1 VLRFRGPV
9 SSTLLAEAIS
19 LGSSAN
25 GARGFLRDGCGLL
38 QRAIGADALLGILQG
53 QEGWGAEHVQGVS
66 SEMMQRL
73 TSRWAT
79 YRAEL
84 APVLDVARSVGAA
97 IDVEVMGASLERSAY
112 YRELM
117 EPQAAKSGAIV
128 MLTHRQSV
136 LGAFVLGRR
145 RGFSKRD
152 ERRLSEL
159 APALGLG
166 LAALRACGGERSN
179 PAPRVSRT
187 DFDLTEACWRL
198 SPREREFVEYV
209 CLGYSNKQIA
219 LACGLSPNTVRN
231 RLAAVFERLGV
242 STRAEL
248 ASLVTLQTNSGR

>member
-1 VLRFRGPV
+1 M
-9 SSTLLAEAIS
+9 SSTVLAEAIS

-25 GARGFLRDGCGLL
+25 GAGGFLRDGCDLL

-53 QEGWGAEHVQGVS
+53 QEGWAAEHVQGVS

-84 APVLDVARSVGAA
+84 APVLDVARSEGAA
-97 IDVEVMGASLERSAY
+97 IDVKVMGASLERSAY

-152 ERRLSEL
+152 ETRLSEL

-166 LAALRACGGERSN
+166 LAALRAFSGEISN
-179 PAPRVSRT
+179 FRPRVP
-187 DFDLTEACWRL
+187 EAERNLIEASWPL
-198 SPREREFVEYV
+198 SPREREFARYV

-231 RLAAVFERLGV
+231 RLASVYERLGV

-248 ASLVTLQTNSGR
+248 ASLVTLQRNNAR

>member
-1 VLRFRGPV
+1 
-9 SSTLLAEAIS
+9 
-19 LGSSAN
+19 
-25 GARGFLRDGCGLL
+25 LRDGCGFL
-38 QRAIGADALLGILQG
+38 QRAIGADALLGILQR
-53 QEGWGAEHVQGVS
+53 QAGWAAEHVHGVS
-66 SEMMQRL
+66 PQMMQRL

-84 APVLDVARSVGAA
+84 APVLDVARKGGAA
-97 IDVEVMGASLERSAY
+97 IDVNVMGAALERSAY

-117 EPQAAKSGAIV
+117 EPQAAKSGAIL

-145 RGFSKRD
+145 GGFSRRD
-152 ERRLSEL
+152 ETRLSEI

-166 LAALRACGGERSN
+166 LAALRACSGENSE
-179 PAPRVSRT
+179 PGPRVWRT
-187 DFDLTEACWRL
+187 DCDATEAAWTL

-231 RLAAVFERLGV
+231 RLAALYERWGV
-242 STRAEL
+242 GTRAEL
-248 ASLVTLQTNSGR
+248 ASLVTRRGNNGH

>member
-1 VLRFRGPV
+1 V

-25 GARGFLRDGCGLL
+25 RAGDFLRDGCEFL
-38 QRAIGADALLGILQG
+38 QRAIGADAFLGILQG
-53 QEGWGAEHVQGVS
+53 QGGWAAEHVQGVS

-84 APVLDVARSVGAA
+84 APVLDAARSAGAA
-97 IDVEVMGASLERSAY
+97 IDVNVMGASLERSAY

-117 EPQAAKSGAIV
+117 EPQAARSGAIV

-152 ERRLSEL
+152 EKRLSEI

-166 LAALRACGGERSN
+166 LAALRALEGEPCNSGS
-179 PAPRVSRT
+179 RVWRT
-187 DFDLTEACWRL
+187 DCDLAEASWAL
-198 SPREREFVEYV
+198 SPREREFVEYL

-231 RLAAVFERLGV
+231 RLSTVYERLGV

-248 ASLVTLQTNSGR
+248 ASLVTLQRKSDG

>member
-1 VLRFRGPV
+1 
-9 SSTLLAEAIS
+9 
-19 LGSSAN
+19 
-25 GARGFLRDGCGLL
+25 L
-38 QRAIGADALLGILQG
+38 QRAVGADALLGILQG
-53 QEGWGAEHVQGVS
+53 QAGWAAEHVHGVS
-66 SEMMQRL
+66 PEMMQRL

-84 APVLDVARSVGAA
+84 APVLDVARSRGAA
-97 IDVEVMGASLERSAY
+97 IDVNVMGASLERSAY

-117 EPQAAKSGAIV
+117 QPQAAKSGAIV

-145 RGFSKRD
+145 RGFSQHD
-152 ERRLSEL
+152 EKRLSEL

-166 LAALRACGGERSN
+166 LAALRTFGGESSK
-179 PAPRVSRT
+179 PRPRAGRT
-187 DFDLTEACWRL
+187 DCDPTQASWTL

-231 RLAAVFERLGV
+231 RLAAVYERLGV

-248 ASLVTLQTNSGR
+248 ATIVTLQRNNDR

>member
-1 VLRFRGPV
+1 M
-9 SSTLLAEAIS
+9 
-19 LGSSAN
+19 
-25 GARGFLRDGCGLL
+25 GAGGFLRDGCEFL

-53 QEGWGAEHVQGVS
+53 EAGWAAEHVHGVS
-66 SEMMQRL
+66 PEMMQRL

-84 APVLDVARSVGAA
+84 APVLDVARSGGAA
-97 IDVEVMGASLERSAY
+97 IDVNVMGASLERSAY

-152 ERRLSEL
+152 ETRLSKI

-166 LAALRACGGERSN
+166 LAALQTCGGESSQSS
-179 PAPRVSRT
+179 PRVWRT
-187 DFDLTEACWRL
+187 DCDHADASWTL
-198 SPREREFVEYV
+198 SPRERDFVEFV

-231 RLAAVFERLGV
+231 RLVTVYDRLGV

-248 ASLVTLQTNSGR
+248 ASLVTLQRNNRR